1 MDRFCDIKNRN
12 ELADYLKIPRSK
24 LSYLLFIEGIDKQYH
39 TFEIPKKHGG
49 TRTICAPSED
59 LKGIQRRLASAL
71 SAYRKA
77 LLTEQN
83 LHPSISHGFEKGKS
97 TITNAKLHRNKR
109 FVLNLDLEDFFPTFH
124 FGRVLG
130 YFKKN
135 RDFQFPHEV
144 AVTIAQLTCY
154 QGHLPQG
161 APTSP
166 VIANLIFQ
174 ILDMRILKIA
184 QTYRLDYTRYADDL
198 TFSTSDRSFPEHY
211 ERFLKSVT
219 AELGRGGF
227 AVNQKKTR
235 LQFRDSRQEVTGLVV
250 NQKIH
255 VSQEYYKQT
264 RAMAHHLY
272 TQGSCMLNGTP
283 MPLAQLEGRF
293 SYIDQLERYNNRIDG
308 AKHSANV
315 LNARE
320 RQYQAFLFY
329 KYFFANEKPLIL
341 TEGKTDI
348 LYLRAAMK
356 ALQKDYPKLIT
367 VDQDGGVSFH
377 ISFFRRSKRWQYF
390 FGMSPDGADA
400 MKTIYQY
407 FVSGRNTPN
416 YLSYFSDLCGHPP
429 RHPVVFLYDNETVS
443 DRPLKTFLKKEGKS
457 IDRARLQADLY
468 AQLLP
473 KSNLYLLTN
482 PLVSGKA
489 ECEIEDLFDAK
500 TLGHTINGRSFSPAD
515 DYDKE
520 KTYGKDLFSKY
531 VLANFRTIDFSNF
544 RPLLEALN
552 ALIG

>member
-1 MDRFCDIKNRN
+1 MGRFCDIKTRN
-12 ELADYLKIPRSK
+12 ELADFLEIPRSK

-39 TFEIPKKHGG
+39 TFEIPKKYGG
-49 TRTICAPSED
+49 TRTIYAPSKD

-71 SAYRKA
+71 SVYRKA

-83 LHPSISHGFEKGKS
+83 RHSSISHGFEKGKS
-97 TITNAKLHRNKR
+97 IITNAKSHRNKR
-109 FVLNLDLEDFFPTFH
+109 FVLNLDLKDFFPTLH

-130 YFKKN
+130 YFEKN

-144 AVTIAQLTCY
+144 AVTIAQLACY
-154 QGHLPQG
+154 QGYLPQG

-166 VIANLIFQ
+166 VIANMICQ

-184 QTYRLDYTRYADDL
+184 QAYRLDYTRYVDDL
-198 TFSTSDRSFPEHY
+198 TFSTNDRSFLENY

-219 AELGRGGF
+219 AELVRGGF
-227 AVNQKKTR
+227 TINEKKTR
-235 LQFRDSRQEVTGLVV
+235 LQFQDSRQEVTGLVV

-272 TQGSCMLNGTP
+272 TQGSCILNGKP
-283 MPLAQLEGRF
+283 MSLAQIEGRF

-308 AKHSANV
+308 AKHSAYI

-348 LYLRAAMK
+348 LYLRAAIK

-367 VDQDGGVSFH
+367 VDKSGDVLFH
-377 ISFFRRSKRWQYF
+377 ISFFHRSKRWQYF

-407 FVSGRNTPN
+407 FISGRNTPN
-416 YLSYFSDLCGHPP
+416 YMAYFSNLCGHPP
-429 RHPVVFLYDNETVS
+429 RHPVVFLYDNETES
-443 DRPLKTFLKKEGKS
+443 DRPLKTFLKKEGRAT
-457 IDRARLQADLY
+457 DQARLQADLY
-468 AQLLP
+468 VQLVP
-473 KSNLYLLTN
+473 QSNLYLLTN
-482 PLVSGKA
+482 PLVNGKA

-500 TLGHTINGRSFSPAD
+500 TLGHMINGRSFSRDD

-520 KTYGKDLFSKY
+520 KAYGKDLFSKY
-531 VLANFRTIDFSNF
+531 ILANFSTIDFSNF
-544 RPLLEALN
+544 RPLLDALN
-552 ALIG
+552 SLIS